1 MYNNYYLN
9 KTALVTGGGSG
20 MGRGLCQKLAECGAI
35 VFCTDINLANA
46 EETVKLIGNDTAIA
60 RKLDVT
66 SLPDFEGV
74 VGEMVAAHGR
84 IDLIFNNA
92 GMGIFGE
99 LRDIS
104 IAQFKKVMDLNF
116 YGVLHG
122 SHTAY
127 QQMLKQGWGQIVNT
141 SSLTGLV
148 AMIPLVGPYGASKHA
163 VLNYTRVL
171 RNEARAFN
179 IKANAVCPG
188 YIDTPIVDALP
199 VINAKPEWS
208 REASKQFEPG
218 LPVAKAVDYILKGTA
233 ANKELIFFPRVAR
246 LILQFSRLF
255 KGLYLK
261 ASNKLLTDFR
271 ERFRFNE

>member
-20 MGRGLCQKLAECGAI
+20 MGRGLCHKLAECGAI

-46 EETVKLIGNDTAIA
+46 EETVKLIGNDTAVA

-66 SLPDFEGV
+66 QIEDFDAV
-74 VGEMVAAHGR
+74 VGEMVTTHGR

-92 GMGIFGE
+92 GMGISGE

-104 IAQFKKVMDLNF
+104 ISQWKKVMDVNF

-127 QQMLKQGWGQIVNT
+127 QQMLKQGSGQIVNT
-141 SSLTGLV
+141 SSLAGLLG
-148 AMIPLVGPYGASKHA
+148 MIPLIGPYSASKHA

-171 RNEARAFN
+171 RNEAKAFN
-179 IKANAVCPG
+179 IKANTVCPG
-188 YIDTPIVDALP
+188 YIDTPIIDALP
-199 VINAKPEWS
+199 AINAKPGWN
-208 REASKQFEPG
+208 REAIKQFEPG
-218 LPVAKAVDYILKGTA
+218 LSIEKAADNILKGAA
-233 ANKELIFFPRVAR
+233 ANKEVILFPRVAR

-255 KGLYLK
+255 KGLFLK
-261 ASNKLLTDFR
+261 ASNKSLTDFR
-271 ERFRFNE
+271 ERFRLNE

>member
-9 KTALVTGGGSG
+9 KTALITGGGSG
-20 MGRGLCQKLAECGAI
+20 MGRGLCQKLSEYGAI

-46 EETVKLIGNDTAIA
+46 EETVKLIANNTAVA

-66 SLPDFEGV
+66 QIQDFEQIIS
-74 VGEMVAAHGR
+74 EMVAAHGR

-92 GMGIFGE
+92 GMGISGE

-104 IAQFKKVMDLNF
+104 INQWKKVMDVNF

-127 QQMLKQGWGQIVNT
+127 QQMLKQGSGQIVNT
-141 SSLTGLV
+141 SSLAGLL
-148 AMIPLVGPYGASKHA
+148 AMIPLIGPYSASKHA

-171 RNEARAFN
+171 LNEAKAFN
-179 IKANAVCPG
+179 IKANTVCPG
-188 YIDTPIVDALP
+188 YIDTPIIDALP
-199 VINAKPEWS
+199 AVNSKPGWN
-208 REASKQFEPG
+208 REAIKQFEPG
-218 LPVAKAVDYILKGTA
+218 LQVAKAVDYILKGVA
-233 ANKELIFFPRVAR
+233 ANKEVILFPRIAR

-255 KGLYLK
+255 TGLYVK
-261 ASNKLLTDFR
+261 ASDKSMTEFR
-271 ERFRFNE
+271 QKFRLND

>member
-1 MYNNYYLN
+1 
-9 KTALVTGGGSG
+9 

-35 VFCTDINLANA
+35 VFCTDVNVANA
-46 EETVKLIGNDTAIA
+46 EETIELIGDSTAVA

-66 SLPDFEGV
+66 QIQDFEAV
-74 VGEMVAAHGR
+74 IGEMVAAHGR

-92 GMGIFGE
+92 GMGISGE

-104 IAQFKKVMDLNF
+104 INQWKKVMDVNF

-127 QQMLKQGWGQIVNT
+127 QQMLKQGSGQIVNT
-141 SSLTGLV
+141 SSLAGLL
-148 AMIPLVGPYGASKHA
+148 AMIPLIGPYSASKHA

-179 IKANAVCPG
+179 IKANTVCPG
-188 YIDTPIVDALP
+188 YIDTPIIDALP
-199 VINAKPEWS
+199 AVNSKPGWN
-208 REASKQFEPG
+208 REAIKKFEPG
-218 LPVAKAVDYILKGTA
+218 LPVAKAVDYILKGVA
-233 ANKELIFFPRVAR
+233 ANKEVILFPRIAR

-255 KGLYLK
+255 TGLYVK
-261 ASNKLLTDFR
+261 ASNKSMTEFR
-271 ERFRFNE
+271 QKFRLNE

>member
-9 KTALVTGGGSG
+9 KTALVTGSGSG
-20 MGRGLCQKLAECGAI
+20 MGCGLCQTLAECGAI
-35 VFCTDINLANA
+35 VFCTDITLANA
-46 EETVKLIGNDTAIA
+46 EETVKLIGNETAVA

-66 SLPDFEGV
+66 QIEDFNAV
-74 VGEMVAAHGR
+74 IGEMVTTHGR

-92 GMGIFGE
+92 GMGISGE

-104 IAQFKKVMDLNF
+104 IQQFKKVMDVNF

-127 QQMLKQGWGQIVNT
+127 QQMLKQGSGQIVNT
-141 SSLTGLV
+141 SSLAGLL
-148 AMIPLVGPYGASKHA
+148 AMIPLIGPYSASKHA

-179 IKANAVCPG
+179 IKANMVCPG
-188 YIDTPIVDALP
+188 YIDTPIIDALP
-199 VINAKPEWS
+199 AVNSKPGWN
-208 REASKQFEPG
+208 REAIKQFEPG
-218 LPVAKAVDYILKGTA
+218 LPVVKAVDYILKGVA
-233 ANKELIFFPRVAR
+233 ANKEVILFPRIAR

-255 KGLYLK
+255 TGLYVK
-261 ASNKLLTDFR
+261 ASNKSMTEFRQKFRLT
-271 ERFRFNE
+271 E